1 MTRGVK
7 VGVHSV
13 FVVLFLVQ
21 RTQRS
26 SVCSSDPWFLPESG
40 TSDHRWRG
48 MARRCSRRACCAF
61 ARSRSAGP
69 SLTSWW

>member
-26 SVCSSDPWFLPESG
+26 SVYSSDPWFLPESG
-40 TSDHRWRG
+40 TSDGEGWRG
-48 MARRCSRRACCAF
+48 GAAGARAAL
-61 ARSRSAGP
+61 
-69 SLTSWW
+69 SLDPEALDLR

>member
-26 SVCSSDPWFLPESG
+26 SVYSSDPWFLPESG
-40 TSDHRWRG
+40 TSDG
-48 MARRCSRRACCAF
+48 E
-61 ARSRSAGP
+61 G
-69 SLTSWW
+69 

>member
-26 SVCSSDPWFLPESG
+26 SVGALTRGSSPRAGRPITDGEG
-40 TSDHRWRG
+40 WRG
-48 MARRCSRRACCAF
+48 GAAGARAAL
-61 ARSRSAGP
+61 
-69 SLTSWW
+69 SLDPEALDLR

>member
-21 RTQRS
+21 RAP
-26 SVCSSDPWFLPESG
+26 SVPASEL
-40 TSDHRWRG
+40 
-48 MARRCSRRACCAF
+48 
-61 ARSRSAGP
+61 
-69 SLTSWW
+69 